1 MGSPVTST
9 RLAPVLA
16 DAEPATGEFAR
27 GSSPDEDSKRIK
39 VPALGAA
46 RGLTHVG
53 QDYFD
58 ILANSLR
65 PKGSPFI

>member
-9 RLAPVLA
+9 MVSDRLA

-39 VPALGAA
+39 VPALRAA

-58 ILANSLR
+58 IL
-65 PKGSPFI
+65 G

>member
-1 MGSPVTST
+1 MVS
-9 RLAPVLA
+9 AVLA

-39 VPALGAA
+39 VPALRAA

-58 ILANSLR
+58 IL
-65 PKGSPFI
+65 G